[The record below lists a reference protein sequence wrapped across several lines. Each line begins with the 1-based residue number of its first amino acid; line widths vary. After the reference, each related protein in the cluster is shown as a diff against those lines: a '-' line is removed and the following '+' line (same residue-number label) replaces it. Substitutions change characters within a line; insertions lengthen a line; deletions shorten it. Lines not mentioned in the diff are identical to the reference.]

1 MNFNHISVLL
11 YESINSLNI
20 NKNGVY
26 VDGTMGGAGHSLE
39 IAKKL
44 TTGKLICIDQ
54 DLNAHAKGREV
65 LKEYLDKTFFVHDNF
80 SNLKSILYKLNID
93 KIDGMLLDLGVSSH
107 QLDEKDRGFS
117 YHQNAILDMRMNK
130 ENNINAKYIV
140 NNYSEND
147 LSGIILKYGEER
159 WAKRIAKFIVE
170 ERETTEINTTDDLV
184 RIIKKAIPKKA
195 RENSHPAKKTFQAL
209 RIEVNNELNIL
220 ENTIDVCVES
230 LNKGGRMSIITFHS
244 LEDRIIKQKFN
255 TLANPCIC
263 PREFPICMCKK
274 EAKIKII
281 NRKPIVPTNEEI
293 ENNRRSRSSKLRVLE
308 KIW

>member
-308 KIW
+308 KI